1 MLDLHKGDERVGI
14 ETGIQKLNFSA
25 RATCRM
31 LSLSSE
37 QTLKI
42 LIKGKNNVFG
52 APNFDPGDSQSRE
65 KFLGQG
71 LIQGERLGWGGAEDS
86 STLVLSIS
94 LRT

>member
-65 KFLGQG
+65 KFLRSGFDPG
-71 LIQGERLGWGGAEDS
+71 GEAGVGRG
-86 STLVLSIS
+86 
-94 LRT
+94 

>member
-25 RATCRM
+25 RVTCRM

-42 LIKGKNNVFG
+42 LTKGKNNVFG

-65 KFLGQG
+65 KFLRSGFDP
-71 LIQGERLGWGGAEDS
+71 GGKAG
-86 STLVLSIS
+86 VA
-94 LRT
+94 RG

>member
-52 APNFDPGDSQSRE
+52 APNFDPGDSESRE
-65 KFLGQG
+65 KFLRSGFDPG
-71 LIQGERLGWGGAEDS
+71 GEAGVGRG
-86 STLVLSIS
+86 
-94 LRT
+94 